1 MGPNFARAAYGGAKQ
16 TKNLLRNTF
25 IALLFVGQTRCRAV
39 LAEPVE
45 AMHSGIKSEEKAS
58 VRPVLQSFSFQEA
71 RVRRADTLFT
81 PGPNVKPL
89 VVQSSYCCS
98 VVTVSR
104 NNKNSVQAPTF
115 ATTFLERLERLGI
128 PRSRGSHG

>member
-1 MGPNFARAAYGGAKQ
+1 M
-16 TKNLLRNTF
+16 TM
-25 IALLFVGQTRCRAV
+25 
-39 LAEPVE
+39 AEPVE

-81 PGPNVKPL
+81 PGPNVKPI

-98 VVTVSR
+98 VVTV
-104 NNKNSVQAPTF
+104 NNKNNVQAPTF
-115 ATTFLERLERLGI
+115 NNSTYKFTCRRPYTAQRLEC
-128 PRSRGSHG
+128 PQYM